1 MVSSMDFEQIFP
13 RLSEGGTEALLQ
25 GLPVGLAVEN
35 EAGTV
40 LWVNQGLEDLLGCAG
55 ESLSGQSFADWPLK
69 GLRPG
74 SDGTERFRVVGNGE
88 SHKLVCR
95 STQIKDADG
104 QSLSLRCFS
113 PETTAK
119 LSFNSA
125 AGTVSDG
132 GIDADTGTLNR
143 LSISQAIRSEVS
155 RSRRYLNP
163 FSVIL
168 MVVQS
173 EHHEAMRVAARILK
187 EQTRW
192 ADILGRWNE
201 REFLLILPETDGD
214 SVTGLI
220 AKINKGIEALAST
233 GNGDTPTMELR
244 FGIASWQR
252 GDDANLLMERARS
265 VLSTD

>member
-1 MVSSMDFEQIFP
+1 MDFEQKFP
-13 RLSEGGTEALLQ
+13 VLTEGGAEALLQ
-25 GLPVGLAVEN
+25 GIPLGVAVEN

-55 ESLSGQSFADWPLK
+55 ESLSGQPFANWPLK

-74 SDGTERFRVVGNGE
+74 SDGSERFRVTGNGE

-95 STQIKDADG
+95 QTEITDVDG
-104 QSLSLRCFS
+104 QALTLRCFS

-119 LSFNSA
+119 ISFNSA
-125 AGTVSDG
+125 AGVVPSG
-132 GIDADTGTLNR
+132 GIDADTGTLDR
-143 LSISQAIRSEVS
+143 LSLSQAIRSEVS

-163 FSVIL
+163 FSVLL

-173 EHHEAMRVAARILK
+173 EHEEAMRVAARILK

-192 ADILGRWNE
+192 ADILGRWDE
-201 REFLLILPETDGD
+201 QAFLLILPETDGD
-214 SVTGLI
+214 SVTALI
-220 AKINKGIEALAST
+220 AKISAGVEALAST
-233 GNGDTPTMELR
+233 DNGETPTLGLQ

-252 GDDANLLMERARS
+252 GDDANLLMERARGALTS
-265 VLSTD
+265 D